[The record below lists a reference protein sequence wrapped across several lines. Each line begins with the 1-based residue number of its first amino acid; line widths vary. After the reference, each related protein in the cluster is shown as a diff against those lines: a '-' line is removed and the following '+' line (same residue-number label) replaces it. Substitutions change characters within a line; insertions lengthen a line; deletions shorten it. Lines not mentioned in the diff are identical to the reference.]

1 MYETIKAICTKKN
14 ISIPELER
22 RAGLG
27 NGTIS
32 KWKTSSPKLDNLE
45 KVAEELGIKVT
56 TLIAKSKEKE

>member
-1 MYETIKAICTKKN
+1 LYETIKTLCDKRK
-14 ISIPELER
+14 ISVSELER
-22 RAGLG
+22 RTGLG